1 MESVETDRGPSL
13 VFPCLSD
20 LSSEDPLPSSSVETA
35 VAERTTPFPS
45 SVKLTPVED
54 VALAVVPKAAP
65 HTALEAEIVLSP
77 TQARTFLGCSARWW
91 FKYGLSLPEPK
102 TSSLSFGLAMHRAL
116 ELNFRQKL
124 ETKEDLEPA
133 GMVTV
138 FRDCWAEQVG
148 LTVFREDENPRE
160 LVKLGERLIAK
171 YMDEVAPLVE
181 PAAVEMDVQGVI
193 AGVPV
198 QGRIDLMDVQGRLVD
213 IKTAS
218 RRPSCVP
225 WDYAFQLA
233 TYRQITPGA
242 SGEARLDTL
251 VKTNA
256 VQLVQKSYVVGD
268 ADLRATQVLYPFIKE
283 AIRNGLYLPNR
294 DSMMCSRRHCA
305 FWQHCQKEY
314 GGTVPA

>member
-1 MESVETDRGPSL
+1 MESIETGLGPSS
-13 VFPCLSD
+13 VFSCLSN
-20 LSSEDPLPSSSVETA
+20 SEDPFPGSSVETS
-35 VAERTTPFPS
+35 VAERTTPFAS

-54 VALAVVPKAAP
+54 VALTVVPKPALQ
-65 HTALEAEIVLSP
+65 TAQEAEIVLSP

-102 TSSLSFGLAMHRAL
+102 TSSLAFGLAMHRAL
-116 ELNFRQKL
+116 EINFRQKL
-124 ETKEDLEPA
+124 ETKEDLETG

-138 FRDCWAEQVG
+138 FRDCWTEQVG
-148 LTVFREDENPRE
+148 QTVFREDENPRV
-160 LVKLGERLIAK
+160 LAKLGEQLILM
-171 YMDEVAPLVE
+171 YMREVAPCIE
-181 PAAVEMDVQGVI
+181 PAAVEMDVQGLI
-193 AGVPV
+193 GGVPV
-198 QGRIDLMDVQGRLVD
+198 RGRIDLLDVQGRLVD

-218 RRPSCVP
+218 RRPSCVS

-256 VQLVQKSYVVGD
+256 VQLIQKSYVVGD
-268 ADLRATQVLYPFIKE
+268 ADLRATEVLYPFIKE
-283 AIRNGLYLPNR
+283 AIQTGLYLPNR

-305 FWQHCQKEY
+305 FWENCQKEY

>member
-1 MESVETDRGPSL
+1 MELVETDLGPSPG
-13 VFPCLSD
+13 FSCLCG
-20 LSSEDPLPSSSVETA
+20 SEDSLPGFSIETA

-45 SVKLTPVED
+45 PVKLTPVED
-54 VALAVVPKAAP
+54 VALAVVPKP
-65 HTALEAEIVLSP
+65 TPRTALEADVVLSP
-77 TQARTFLGCSARWW
+77 TQARTFLGCAARWW

-102 TSSLSFGLAMHRAL
+102 TSSLAFGLAMHRAL
-116 ELNFRQKL
+116 EINFRQKL
-124 ETKEDLEPA
+124 ETKEDLETG

-138 FRDCWAEQVG
+138 FRDCWGEQVSQ
-148 LTVFREDENPRE
+148 TVFRQDENSRE
-160 LVKLGERLIAK
+160 LVKLGERLIVK
-171 YMDEVAPLVE
+171 YMDEVAPRVE

-193 AGVPV
+193 GGVPV
-198 QGRIDLMDVQGRLVD
+198 VGRIDLIDVQGRLVD

-233 TYRQITPGA
+233 TYRQVTPGA

-256 VQLVQKSYVVGD
+256 VQLIQHSYVVGD
-268 ADLRATQVLYPFIKE
+268 ADLRATQVLYPFIQE

-294 DSMMCSRRHCA
+294 DSVMCSRRHCA

>member
-1 MESVETDRGPSL
+1 MESVETDPSL
-13 VFPCLSD
+13 MFPCFSALGT
-20 LSSEDPLPSSSVETA
+20 EESVPNCPVTTA
-35 VAERTTPFPS
+35 VAERTVSLPS
-45 SVKLTPVED
+45 PRNLTTVED
-54 VALAVVPKAAP
+54 LALTVLPKAAP
-65 HTALEAEIVLSP
+65 GISVEAEIALSP

-102 TSSLSFGLAMHRAL
+102 TSSLAFGLAVHRAL
-116 ELNFRQKL
+116 EINFLQKL
-124 ETKEDLEPA
+124 ESKENLETA
-133 GMVTV
+133 GMVTI
-138 FRDCWAEQVG
+138 FRDCWMEQVG
-148 LTVFREDENPRE
+148 QTVFRDDENPRVLE
-160 LVKLGERLIAK
+160 KTGERLIAK

-181 PAAVEMDVQGVI
+181 PAAVEMDVRGVI
-193 AGVPV
+193 GGVPV
-198 QGRIDLMDVQGRLVD
+198 RGRIDLIDVHGRLVD

-251 VKTNA
+251 VKTNTP
-256 VQLVQKSYVVGD
+256 QLVQQSYEVGES
-268 ADLRATQVLYPFIKE
+268 DLRATQVLYPLIQE
-283 AIRNGLYLPNR
+283 SIRNGLYLPNR

-305 FWQHCQKEY
+305 FWVHCQKEY